1 VDARLR
7 GWQLFLAWLA
17 WAVVFLL
24 TLALLAYLLPENYR
38 LTRVEWAVTEARPA
52 AQAIASYDTF
62 VRILVA
68 LETLAAAVA
77 LGMGLLVAALR
88 PADRMALLV
97 SGFLLTMSPFMLSG
111 NTDVWRFPAWLG
123 LPAFLQTVYA
133 LLFLVGILGLI
144 YLFPD
149 GRLAFPWMRWTAA
162 PLVVYFLLVLLRAP
176 LGISDRWVLDYGWGI
191 GAVALFTAW
200 LGGLLAQTFR
210 FRRLASAEARQQIK
224 WVLLGLS
231 APLMAFL
238 AMLIGQFLIADLAW
252 FQFFGVPLQII
263 VVALIP
269 ITIGISMLRYHLWDV
284 DVVIRRTLI
293 YGALTGALV
302 AGYLV
307 GVLVLQS
314 LFRTLTRQE
323 SPLAIVI
330 STLAIA
336 ALFTPLR
343 RRIQDGID
351 RRFFRKKYDAQRVLA
366 QFAFTARDE
375 TDLDALTNELVR
387 VVQETLQPVGVGVWL
402 KPPGRERGEQDRD
415 EA

>member
-1 VDARLR
+1 M
-7 GWQLFLAWLA
+7 LAWLA
-17 WAVVFLL
+17 WAAVFLL
-24 TLALLAYLLPENYR
+24 TLALLSYLLPANYR

-52 AQAIASYDTF
+52 AEALASYDMF
-62 VRILVA
+62 VRIVVA
-68 LETLAAAVA
+68 LETLTAAIA

-88 PADRMALLV
+88 PADRMGLLV

-111 NTDVWRFPAWLG
+111 NTEVWRFPAWLG
-123 LPAFLQTVYA
+123 LPALLQTVYA

-162 PLVVYFLLVLLRAP
+162 PVVIYVFLALLRAP
-176 LGISDRWVLDYGWGI
+176 LGISSQLVRVYGWGI

-200 LGGLLAQTFR
+200 LGGLLAQAYR

-231 APLMAFL
+231 APLMASL
-238 AMLIGQFLIADLAW
+238 VVLIGQFLIADLAW
-252 FQFFGVPLQII
+252 FQLVSVPLQII

-302 AGYLV
+302 AGYLL
-307 GVLVLQS
+307 GILVLQY
-314 LFRTLTRQE
+314 LFRALTRQE

-351 RRFFRKKYDAQRVLA
+351 RRFYRRKYNAQQVLA
-366 QFAFTARDE
+366 QFAQTARDE
-375 TDLDALTNELVR
+375 TNLDALTAALAG
-387 VVQETLQPVGVGVWL
+387 VVQETLQPEGVSVWL
-402 KPPGRERGEQDRD
+402 KQPWREQGEQDRD
-415 EA
+415 KA